1 MHGKPLFAVSQWST
15 QSKLKIPNKD
25 THIGFSR
32 SVSLYLHLLLSP
44 HITCPIF
51 CYLNEHTDMRGIGVF
66 WVLNRFH
73 LRSRSWILFSQ
84 ASCVMSQKQQ
94 LDCGR
99 AKFCWLWLGLTGV
112 CLGEETSWIKVG
124 YFCTVWLN
132 YFMFHHNKLPLPPPC
147 FAETPCIVALVWV
160 DRVASLATT
169 AFLSWSSVAHAALLP
184 YQVRFELEQRTKRK
198 KEKEK
203 MTVDDLYFFV
213 DLCVYSMIIFVSRWW
228 YQVEFL

>member
-1 MHGKPLFAVSQWST
+1 MPSIIFNVLGGFQQCPLHMLECDYSPPRRYGHGHQWNFIVNSHSSVAEPASPANCKVTLANAEKLANHWNWSSISHMHGKPLFAVSQWST

-51 CYLNEHTDMRGIGVF
+51 CYLNEHTDMSGIGVF

-112 CLGEETSWIKVG
+112 CLGEETS
-124 YFCTVWLN
+124 
-132 YFMFHHNKLPLPPPC
+132 
-147 FAETPCIVALVWV
+147 
-160 DRVASLATT
+160 
-169 AFLSWSSVAHAALLP
+169 
-184 YQVRFELEQRTKRK
+184 
-198 KEKEK
+198 
-203 MTVDDLYFFV
+203 
-213 DLCVYSMIIFVSRWW
+213 
-228 YQVEFL
+228 